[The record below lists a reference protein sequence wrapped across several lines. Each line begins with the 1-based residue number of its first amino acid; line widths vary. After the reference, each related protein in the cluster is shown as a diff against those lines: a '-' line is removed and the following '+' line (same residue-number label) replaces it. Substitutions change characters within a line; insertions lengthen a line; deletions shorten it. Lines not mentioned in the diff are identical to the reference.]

1 MIDDRCGFV
10 FALSVQAVAV
20 LALFARTAGP
30 PDDERGDID
39 TVVKISLATW
49 DHDRLMP
56 LHDGTVPIDGVE
68 IESHL
73 LPTSTLFPVAV
84 QEARFDVTELSV
96 SSYLLQ
102 VARDTTSY
110 TAVPVFPSRAFRHSG
125 FFARRGSGI
134 ESLTQFAGR
143 RIGVP
148 EYQMTAAVWMRGI
161 LADEFGVDCDA
172 IHWRTGAL
180 DAGVRRERLPLA
192 LPDGMLVEPIEE
204 GRTLQ
209 DMLLA
214 GEIDGLLAPKP
225 PQGFLDGHPDLVRV
239 VPDFE
244 AAEIAYHRK
253 TGFFPIMHLLAIR
266 ESLAREHPWLPRAL
280 FDASV
285 TARDIALARL
295 RDVWLGNSNRLSLPW
310 LNASMERTLSV
321 LGSDYWSYGFR
332 ANREELA
339 TICRYS
345 REQHLAPRLVA
356 PEELFHHSVTT
367 S

>member
-1 MIDDRCGFV
+1 MV
-10 FALSVQAVAV
+10 
-20 LALFARTAGP
+20 T
-30 PDDERGDID
+30 
-39 TVVKISLATW
+39 ISLATW
-49 DHDRLMP
+49 DHDRMMP
-56 LHDGTVPIDGVE
+56 LHDGRVPVEGVE
-68 IESHL
+68 INSHV
-73 LPTSTLFPVAV
+73 LPTSTLFPLAV
-84 QEARFDVTELSV
+84 QEATFDVTELSV

-102 VARDTTSY
+102 VARGNSAY
-110 TAVPVFPSRAFRHSG
+110 TAIPTFPSRAFRHSG
-125 FFARRGSGI
+125 FFARRNSGI
-134 ESLTQFAGR
+134 ESLAQFSGR

-161 LADEFGVDCDA
+161 LADEFNVDCNR

-180 DAGVRRERLPLA
+180 DTGVRRERLPLA

-204 GRTLQ
+204 GQTLQ

-225 PQGFLDGHPDLVRV
+225 PQAFLDGHPDLVRLI
-239 VPDFE
+239 PDFE
-244 AAEIAYHRK
+244 RAEIAYHRK

-266 ESLAREHPWLPRAL
+266 KSLAEEHSWLPRAL

-285 TARDIALARL
+285 IARDMAITRL

-321 LGSDYWSYGFR
+321 LGNDYWSYGFQ
-332 ANREELA
+332 ANRTELA

-345 REQHLAPRLVA
+345 LEQHLAPRLVA
-356 PEELFHHSVTT
+356 PEELFHPSMLE

>member
-1 MIDDRCGFV
+1 M
-10 FALSVQAVAV
+10 
-20 LALFARTAGP
+20 
-30 PDDERGDID
+30 
-39 TVVKISLATW
+39 
-49 DHDRLMP
+49 MP
-56 LHDGTVPIDGVE
+56 LHDGRVPVEGVE
-68 IESHL
+68 INSHV
-73 LPTSTLFPVAV
+73 LPTSTLFPLAV
-84 QEARFDVTELSV
+84 QEATFDVTELSV

-102 VARDTTSY
+102 VARGNSAY
-110 TAVPVFPSRAFRHSG
+110 TAIPTFPSRAFRHSG
-125 FFARRGSGI
+125 FFARRNSGI
-134 ESLTQFAGR
+134 ESLAQFSGR

-161 LADEFGVDCDA
+161 LADEFNVDCNR

-180 DAGVRRERLPLA
+180 DTGVRRERLPLA

-204 GRTLQ
+204 GQTLQ

-225 PQGFLDGHPDLVRV
+225 PQAFLDGHPDLVRLI
-239 VPDFE
+239 PDFE
-244 AAEIAYHRK
+244 RAEMAYHRK

-266 ESLAREHPWLPRAL
+266 KSLAEEHSWLPRAL

-285 TARDIALARL
+285 IARDMAITRL

-321 LGSDYWSYGFR
+321 LGNDYWSYGFQ
-332 ANREELA
+332 ANRTELA

-345 REQHLAPRLVA
+345 LEQHLAPRLVA
-356 PEELFHHSVTT
+356 PEELFHPSMLE

>member
-1 MIDDRCGFV
+1 MV
-10 FALSVQAVAV
+10 
-20 LALFARTAGP
+20 T
-30 PDDERGDID
+30 
-39 TVVKISLATW
+39 ISLATW
-49 DHDRLMP
+49 DHDRMMP
-56 LHDGTVPIDGVE
+56 LHDGRVPVEGVE
-68 IESHL
+68 IDSHV
-73 LPTSTLFPVAV
+73 LPTSTLFPLAV
-84 QEARFDVTELSV
+84 QEATFDVTELSV

-102 VARDTTSY
+102 VARGNSAY
-110 TAVPVFPSRAFRHSG
+110 TAIPTFPSRAFRHSG
-125 FFARRGSGI
+125 FFARRNSGI
-134 ESLTQFAGR
+134 ESLAQFSGR

-161 LADEFGVDCDA
+161 LADEFNVDCNR

-180 DAGVRRERLPLA
+180 DTGVRRERLPLA

-204 GRTLQ
+204 GQTLQ

-225 PQGFLDGHPDLVRV
+225 PQAFLDGHPDLVRLI
-239 VPDFE
+239 PDFE
-244 AAEIAYHRK
+244 MAEMAYHRK

-266 ESLAREHPWLPRAL
+266 KSLAEEHSWLPRAL

-285 TARDIALARL
+285 IARDMAITRL

-321 LGSDYWSYGFR
+321 LGNDYWSYGFQ
-332 ANREELA
+332 ANRTELA

-345 REQHLAPRLVA
+345 LEQHLAPRLVA
-356 PEELFHHSVTT
+356 PEELFHPSMLE